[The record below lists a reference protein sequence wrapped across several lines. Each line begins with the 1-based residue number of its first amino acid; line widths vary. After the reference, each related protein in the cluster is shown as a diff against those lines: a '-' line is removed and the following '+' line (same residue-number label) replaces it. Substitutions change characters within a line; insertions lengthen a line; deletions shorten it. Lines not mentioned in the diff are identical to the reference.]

1 MLAARPQAM
10 EVVDARE
17 GWHEPPHQRNA
28 NTQNAQQITQHH
40 VRRSDMC
47 AGMSVMDASGGLA
60 PTGPAAAHDS
70 PAEEVH
76 QDRADVCLTWAAM
89 EQGGLAT
96 LEFQSAFQTD
106 AANQERLVG
115 DLGRV
120 LDATLLASSSSPV
133 RWRKSCPMASFE
145 SDRPCPLSPSQYLS
159 RMMRY
164 TAISPCNLMV
174 GIMYLQRLHDRKD
187 EAGALRLSPFN
198 YQRLLL
204 CANMLGNMSVFGCAG
219 RGCKSARV
227 ACVSVR
233 ASRACR
239 V

>member
-1 MLAARPQAM
+1 MKAEMLAARPQAM

-17 GWHEPPHQRNA
+17 GWHETPHQRNA

-76 QDRADVCLTWAAM
+76 QDRADACLTWAAM
-89 EQGGLAT
+89 EGGLAT
-96 LEFQSAFQTD
+96 LAFRSAFQTD
-106 AANQERLVG
+106 AANQERLVD

-120 LDATLLASSSSPV
+120 LDVTLLASSSSPV

-204 CANMLGNMSVFGCAG
+204 CANMLGNACQCLGVQGVVASP
-219 RGCKSARV
+219 RGSHA
-227 ACVSVR
+227 
-233 ASRACR
+233 
-239 V
+239 